1 MFKIKKGLDLPI
13 EGAPQQVVSETL
25 TPNSVALIGFDYV
38 GMKPTMLVAQGDRVK
53 LGDPIFSDKKNP
65 GVNYTSPGAGIVSLI
80 NRGEKRALQ
89 SVVIELDGE
98 EEVSFHSYDAEELD
112 HLTDDQVRT
121 QLITSGLWT
130 SFRTRPFSKVPEI
143 NSTPFAIF
151 INGMDT
157 NPLSVDPSLVINEA
171 LSDFLNGLKILSKLN
186 SQYIY
191 CCTSPDLKLDL
202 DGIDVNHVNF
212 SGPHPAG
219 LSGTHIHKLAPAS
232 TSRVSWS
239 INYQDVIAISRLFS
253 TGKLCV
259 DRIISVAGP
268 AVTNPMIIKTRLGAN
283 INDLSATNVNN
294 DNIRLISGSVFN
306 GRKASGP
313 YAFLGRYH
321 LQVTA
326 LKEGSDREFMS
337 YLRAGFNKHSIT
349 RTFISAFL
357 KNRLFPFT
365 TTTNGSDRAMV
376 PIANFEKVMP
386 LDILPTQLLRA
397 LIVGDSSVAQQLGC
411 LELDEEDLALCT
423 YSCPSKYD
431 YGLILRNI
439 LEKIEKDG

>member
-65 GVNYTSPGAGIVSLI
+65 GVNYTSPGTGIVSLI

-98 EEVSFHSYDAEELD
+98 EEVSFQSYDAEELD

-283 INDLSATNVNN
+283 INDLSAANVNN

-349 RTFISAFL
+349 AHSYQLL

-423 YSCPSKYD
+423 YVCSGKYE
-431 YGLILRNI
+431 YGPILRDN
-439 LEKIEKDG
+439 LNKIEKEG

>member
-89 SVVIELDGE
+89 SVVIELDGD

-253 TGKLCV
+253 TGKFVWIEL
-259 DRIISVAGP
+259 
-268 AVTNPMIIKTRLGAN
+268 
-283 INDLSATNVNN
+283 
-294 DNIRLISGSVFN
+294 
-306 GRKASGP
+306 
-313 YAFLGRYH
+313 FL
-321 LQVTA
+321 
-326 LKEGSDREFMS
+326 
-337 YLRAGFNKHSIT
+337 
-349 RTFISAFL
+349 
-357 KNRLFPFT
+357 
-365 TTTNGSDRAMV
+365 
-376 PIANFEKVMP
+376 
-386 LDILPTQLLRA
+386 
-397 LIVGDSSVAQQLGC
+397 
-411 LELDEEDLALCT
+411 
-423 YSCPSKYD
+423 
-431 YGLILRNI
+431 
-439 LEKIEKDG
+439 